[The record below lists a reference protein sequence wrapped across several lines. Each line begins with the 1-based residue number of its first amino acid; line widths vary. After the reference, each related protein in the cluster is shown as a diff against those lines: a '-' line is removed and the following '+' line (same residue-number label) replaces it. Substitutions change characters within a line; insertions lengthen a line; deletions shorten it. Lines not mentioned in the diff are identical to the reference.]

1 MKSTLPQ
8 PDLIGCSAAKE
19 TEITAAC
26 HGAWLT
32 RSVSRAT
39 LLLYWLAGASRSG
52 SFWGHLIAH
61 FVENFV
67 EENPNSTKCATKW
80 RVSAALAIVSIVQ
93 QSVWAAEQTDPA
105 LIPNIFIPESSPA
118 HAISHLAVFVLAIT
132 GAIFT
137 VVGGLLVYALVR
149 FRRRAN
155 DDGTEPAQVYGS
167 GPVEAAWTTVPFLI
181 VLVLTLAT
189 ARVIQE
195 VQDARKPVAALD
207 VQIIGHQWW
216 WEIRYP
222 KLGIVTA
229 NELHVPVSQ
238 GADRLPTFLDLRSA
252 DVVHS
257 FWVPRLAGK
266 TDLIPNKINSM
277 WIEPERT
284 GLFLGQCAKYCGTQ
298 HAKMLLRV
306 YVDTREGFDR
316 WVKEQQKAAELPLT
330 PSDGERE
337 KGNASAASGRLV
349 FEQTACINCH
359 AVNGTVANGRFGPD
373 LTHLMSRATLG
384 SGALANSP
392 EGLRAWIKSPEQF
405 KPGVLMPAMN
415 LNNADLD
422 KLVVY
427 LTTLK

>member
-1 MKSTLPQ
+1 MSKLCST
-8 PDLIGCSAAKE
+8 I
-19 TEITAAC
+19 
-26 HGAWLT
+26 
-32 RSVSRAT
+32 
-39 LLLYWLAGASRSG
+39 LLLAAQVLYGA
-52 SFWGHLIAH
+52 
-61 FVENFV
+61 E
-67 EENPNSTKCATKW
+67 
-80 RVSAALAIVSIVQ
+80 RV
-93 QSVWAAEQTDPA
+93 DPA
-105 LIPNIFIPESSPA
+105 LVPNIFLPESTPA
-118 HAISHLAVFVLAIT
+118 HSISHLAGFVLAIT
-132 GAIFT
+132 GAIF
-137 VVGGLLVYALVR
+137 VVVAGLLLYAVVR

-155 DDGTEPAQVYGS
+155 DDGMEPAQVYGS

-207 VQIIGHQWW
+207 VQVIGHQWW

-238 GADRLPTFLDLRSA
+238 RGSRSPTFLDLRSA

-266 TDLIPNKINSM
+266 TDLIPNKVNSM

-306 YVDTREGFDR
+306 YVDTREDFDR
-316 WVKEQQKAAELPLT
+316 WVKEQKELAANNP
-330 PSDGERE
+330 R
-337 KGNASAASGRLV
+337 AASGRLV

-392 EGLRAWIKSPEQF
+392 EALRAWIKSPEQF

-422 KLVVY
+422 KMVAY
-427 LTTLK
+427 LATLK